1 MFVQIIEARVQDA
14 AGLRRQVED
23 WEQHLAA
30 GATGW
35 LGTTAGITEDG
46 RFILAARF
54 ASPEAARENADRPE
68 QGQWW
73 AVTEKMLDEVEFVES
88 SDITSMGA
96 GSDDAGFVQFMH
108 GRVRD
113 RNRLETLNA
122 ELNDRLTEVR
132 PDILGGYELAL
143 PGDGFVAVTYFT
155 SEAEARAG
163 ESQEPPADL
172 AESLGEWQ
180 ALMVDVEWFDLP
192 DPWLASPA

>member
-1 MFVQIIEARVQDA
+1 MFVQVIEGRVQDA

-23 WEQHLAA
+23 WEQHLAP
-30 GATGW
+30 GASGW
-35 LGTTAGITEDG
+35 LGTTAGVTADG

-54 ASPEAARENADRPE
+54 ASSEAASENSDRPE

-73 AVTEKMLDEVEFVES
+73 AVTEKMLDDVLFVES
-88 SDITSMGA
+88 SDITSMGE

-108 GRVRD
+108 GRVLD
-113 RNRLETLNA
+113 RGRLEALNA
-122 ELNDRLTEVR
+122 ELNDRLTEAR

-163 ESQEPPADL
+163 EAQEPAADL
-172 AESLGEWQ
+172 AESLEEWQ
-180 ALMVDVEWFDLP
+180 ALMVDVEWFDLA

>member
-1 MFVQIIEARVQDA
+1 MFVQIIEGRVQDA

-113 RNRLETLNA
+113 RDRLETLNA
-122 ELNDRLTEVR
+122 ELSDRLADVR

-172 AESLGEWQ
+172 AEDLGEWQ

>member
-46 RFILAARF
+46 RFVLAARF

-96 GSDDAGFVQFMH
+96 GSDAAGFVQFMH

-113 RNRLETLNA
+113 RDRLETLNA
-122 ELNDRLTEVR
+122 ELTDRLTAVR
-132 PDILGGYELAL
+132 PDIIGGYELAL

-163 ESQEPPADL
+163 EAQEPPPDL
-172 AESLGEWQ
+172 AEDLEEWQ

-192 DPWLASPA
+192 DPWLASPD

>member
-1 MFVQIIEARVQDA
+1 MFVQVIEARVQDA

-46 RFILAARF
+46 RFVLAARF
-54 ASPEAARENADRPE
+54 ASPEAARANSDRPE

-73 AVTEKMLDEVEFVES
+73 AATEKMLDEVHFVES
-88 SDITSMGA
+88 SDITSMGE

-108 GRVRD
+108 GRMLD
-113 RNRLETLNA
+113 RSRLETLNA

-132 PDILGGYELAL
+132 SDILGGYELAL
-143 PGDGFVAVTYFT
+143 SGDGFVAVTYFT